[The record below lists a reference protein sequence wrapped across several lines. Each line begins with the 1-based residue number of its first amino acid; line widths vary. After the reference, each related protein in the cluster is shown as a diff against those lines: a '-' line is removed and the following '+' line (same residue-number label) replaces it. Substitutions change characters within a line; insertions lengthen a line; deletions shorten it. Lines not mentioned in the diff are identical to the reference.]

1 MGYVNPIPMKP
12 PIIRLP
18 FLVSITLA
26 CLLLPAASNA
36 QGRLV
41 INEFMAWPAN
51 SCPISSEFI
60 ELKNMGPGPMNIG
73 CYVITDGDFAIT
85 IPANTIL
92 GPGEFFVLGG
102 QNVINAPCA
111 NLTTNVTVNLN
122 WSTCGCTSGTIPTTE
137 EGLLTD
143 GGTAGEQLVLFNP
156 TGSIIDAVVRKISAL
171 ETSSLITT
179 KSMGSCTS
187 FTFDLDNLSIIY
199 EEIGESQ
206 GRGNSFARKIDGDC
220 VWVKE
225 TQQNGGATNNAA
237 GEAATLTM
245 TETYSINENCNGGYA
260 TFTVTNTSPTP
271 ASFFPFT
278 YILGYDNNGD
288 GIFGTGALYTNGTD
302 ETAPSI
308 QLSGLGLGSYN
319 IVLEPATGCNQKFF
333 TFDIGPCITMAIKL
347 KQFTGSNVGKM
358 NRFKIDIETDADMIM
373 LALESSLD
381 GKKFYNVADIPFA
394 DRMGLQNIVFTSE
407 AGSASY
413 FRLAMTDDNNKTSYS
428 RIVNLVRS
436 SSNNQLVSI
445 APNPFTDFLGLSQ
458 YATNEDV
465 LLINV
470 MSPAGQ
476 VVLADRY
483 PLKIGQNNIRL
494 LTSKL
499 AKGLYLV
506 SLKKT
511 STGETQVARVLKN

>member
-1 MGYVNPIPMKP
+1 MKP
-12 PIIRLP
+12 LVKRIPIFVYIC
-18 FLVSITLA
+18 LA
-26 CLLLPAASNA
+26 SFLLPTASNA

-41 INEFMAWPAN
+41 INEVMAWPGN
-51 SCPISSEFI
+51 SCPTSSEFI
-60 ELKNMGPGPMNIG
+60 ELKNMGPGPMDIG
-73 CYVITDGDFAIT
+73 CYVITDGDFSIT
-85 IPANTIL
+85 IPSNTIL
-92 GPGEFFVLGG
+92 KPGEFYVLGG
-102 QNVINAPCA
+102 QDVINAPCA
-111 NLTTNVTVNLN
+111 NLSKNVTVNLN
-122 WSTCGCTSGTIPTTE
+122 WSTCGCTSGTIPTTG

-156 TGSIIDAVVRKISAL
+156 TGTIIDAVVRKITEI

-179 KSMGSCTS
+179 KSMGSCNS
-187 FTFDLDNLSIIY
+187 FSFDLDNLSIIY

-245 TETYSINENCNGGYA
+245 TETYTLNQNCTGGNA

-278 YILGYDNNGD
+278 YILGFDNNGD
-288 GIFGTGALYTNGTD
+288 GIFGSSDLYSNGTD
-302 ETAPSI
+302 NVAPSVELTG
-308 QLSGLGLGSYN
+308 LSLGSYN

-333 TFDIGPCITMAIKL
+333 TFDIGPCATMAIKL
-347 KQFTGSNVGKM
+347 KQFTGANTGKL
-358 NRFKIDIETDADMIM
+358 NRFNINIETDADMK
-373 LALESSLD
+373 LLVLESSLD
-381 GKKFYNVADIPFA
+381 GKKFYKVADIPFA
-394 DRMGLQNIVFTSE
+394 DRMGLQNIVFSNE
-407 AGSASY
+407 AGTDSY

-428 RIVNLVRS
+428 NIVNLVRS
-436 SSNNQLVSI
+436 SSNNQIVSI
-445 APNPFTDFLGLSQ
+445 APNPFNDFLGLNH
-458 YATNEDV
+458 YATKEDV
-465 LLINV
+465 LMINI

-483 PLKIGQNNIRL
+483 ALKVGQNNLRL

-506 SLKKT
+506 SLKKI
-511 STGETQVARVLKN
+511 STGETQIARVLKN

>member
-1 MGYVNPIPMKP
+1 MKP
-12 PIIRLP
+12 PVKRISFFVYLC
-18 FLVSITLA
+18 LA
-26 CLLLPAASNA
+26 VFPLPAATDA
-36 QGRLV
+36 QGSLV
-41 INEFMAWPAN
+41 INEFLAWPGN
-51 SCPISSEFI
+51 SCPVTAEFI
-60 ELKNMGPGPMNIG
+60 ELKNMGPGPMDIG

-92 GPGEFFVLGG
+92 KPGEFFVLGG
-102 QNVINAPCA
+102 QDVINAPCA
-111 NLTTNVTVNLN
+111 NLSKNVTVNLN
-122 WSTCGCTSGTIPTTE
+122 WSTCGCTSGTIPTTG

-156 TGSIIDAVVRKISAL
+156 TGTIIDAVVRKITAI

-179 KSMGSCTS
+179 KSMGSCNS

-237 GEAATLTM
+237 GEVATLTM
-245 TETYSINENCNGGYA
+245 TETYTINQNCTGGNA
-260 TFTVTNTSPTP
+260 TFTVTNTNPTP

-278 YILGYDNNGD
+278 YILGFDNNGD
-288 GIFGTGALYTNGTD
+288 GIFGSGDLYSNGTD
-302 ETAPSI
+302 NVAPSI
-308 QLSGLGLGSYN
+308 ELTGLGLGSYN

-333 TFDIGPCITMAIKL
+333 TFDIGPCVTMAIKL
-347 KQFTGSNVGKM
+347 IQFTGSNTGKL
-358 NRFKIDIETDADMIM
+358 NRFNIDIETDADMKM

-381 GKKFYNVADIPFA
+381 GKKFDKVADIPFA
-394 DRMGLQNIVFTSE
+394 DRIGLQNIVFTSE
-407 AGSASY
+407 AGTESY

-428 RIVNLVRS
+428 NIVNLVRS

-445 APNPFTDFLGLSQ
+445 APNPFNDFLGLSH
-458 YATNEDV
+458 YATKEDV
-465 LLINV
+465 LMINI

-476 VVLADRY
+476 VVLSDRY
-483 PLKIGQNNIRL
+483 ALKVGQNNLRL

-506 SLKKT
+506 SLKKI
-511 STGETQVARVLKN
+511 STGETQIARVLKN